1 MTSEPTLP
9 PIANRLAPLGFLVR
23 IDLSWPYGSSTI
35 KNPPSAVTATTVGL
49 LSWMLAAG
57 PSSPLAPN
65 TPSLVRPL
73 PESVTPS
80 SGHRGTL
87 PVIIRDSGDN
97 PV

>member
-49 LSWMLAAG
+49 LSWVLAAG

-65 TPSLVRPL
+65 TASLGQTTSRVRHTEFRP
-73 PESVTPS
+73 P
-80 SGHRGTL
+80 GHPTGYYPGFR
-87 PVIIRDSGDN
+87 
-97 PV
+97 